1 MGTLRHE
8 VSRVRSTSK
17 LLSGDNSINDRT
29 IAAELKSSARVFIKQ
44 YTNSRRLWETDSIFT
59 TIPCLEMEAVP
70 IGECCTY
77 SSHKMVSRSKHKLPS
92 IAEGNF
98 MYIIQGIYALDLN
111 QSLLPMTVNRYI
123 NALKLGLKNNNIY
136 YWLHNDYV
144 YCSSEFVQTL
154 KMIAYIDGDLPREI
168 EFPEC
173 ECEHS
178 ASGTDKCKN
187 PLDEPFKCPGFL
199 IDAAVKETRNT
210 LLSTYFKTPI
220 DHNSDNKDDQV
231 NRV

>member
-1 MGTLRHE
+1 MGTLRQE

-29 IAAELKSSARVFIKQ
+29 IAAELKGAARLFIKQ
-44 YTNSRRLWETDSIFT
+44 YTNSRRLWETDTIYT
-59 TIPCLEMEAVP
+59 TIPCLEMVSVP

-77 SSHKMVSRSKHKLPS
+77 TSDKQVSRSKHKLPS

-98 MYIIQGIYALDLN
+98 MYIIQGIYSVDLN
-111 QSLLPMTVNRYI
+111 KTLIPMSVNRYI

-136 YWLHNDYV
+136 YWIQNDYI

-154 KMIAYIDGDLPREI
+154 KVVAYIDGDLPPEI

-178 ASGTDKCKN
+178 VGGKDKCKN
-187 PLDEPFKCPGFL
+187 PLDDPFKCPGFL

-210 LLSTYFKTPI
+210 LLQTYFQLQV

-231 NRV
+231 NKI